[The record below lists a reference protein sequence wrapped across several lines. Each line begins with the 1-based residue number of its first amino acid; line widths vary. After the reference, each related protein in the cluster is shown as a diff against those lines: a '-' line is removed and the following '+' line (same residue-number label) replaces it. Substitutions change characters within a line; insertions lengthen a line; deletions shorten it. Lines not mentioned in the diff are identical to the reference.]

1 LGVSLPWFVHVAF
14 TFKFTEALSQMD
26 EEERQRILE
35 SSPVGTF
42 ALLAAVIGSM
52 VIAWLFLY
60 FGVFIPRGIIS

>member
-1 LGVSLPWFVHVAF
+1 MSHL
-14 TFKFTEALSQMD
+14 D

-52 VIAWLFLY
+52 VIAWLFIY
-60 FGVFIPRGIIS
+60 FGVFIPRGGIN